1 MDKNLKIFLTTG
13 IPFGIIFGI
22 LMGVFIEVVF
32 HYHGLILGLF
42 SGLFG
47 GLIFGGI
54 LTFMSGILYRQAEV
68 ELGEGEEALFKGPAN
83 LGRGIKSVG
92 GLLYITD
99 SRLLFSPHHMMQK
112 KEKQLEIPLNDI
124 AEVGKRRTGGIIPNG
139 MFVCTKSGDEYRF
152 AVWERKNLIR
162 LLLEHRPRHRN

>member
-54 LTFMSGILYRQAEV
+54 LTFMSSILYRQAEV
-68 ELGEGEEALFKGPAN
+68 ELGEGEEALFKGPAD

-99 SRLLFSPHHMMQK
+99 SRLLFSPHPMMQK

-124 AEVGKRRTGGIIPNG
+124 AEVGKRRTGGIIPSG

-162 LLLEHRPRHRN
+162 LLLEHRSPPS